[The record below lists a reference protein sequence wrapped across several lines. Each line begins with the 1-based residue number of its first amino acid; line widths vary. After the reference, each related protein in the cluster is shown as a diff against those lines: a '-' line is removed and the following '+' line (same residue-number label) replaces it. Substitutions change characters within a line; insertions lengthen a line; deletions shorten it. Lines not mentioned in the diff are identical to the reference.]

1 MKLDEYI
8 NASTMR
14 AKTTAIVAVIDYL
27 QLTVGAR
34 FLKRHEPSSSNR
46 DNSDDSSSLGDTS
59 SSASTTSS
67 TTTTRMYRVLTKRET
82 HEKIGHAFR
91 DMGNKKEKAERRSGQ
106 KAADKEMTKDTCNK
120 RKQPNGV
127 DKDAKERRGSTSSCP
142 SDVDCDGDMSN
153 NDHSTPILTS
163 NLRLSDTTFDIT
175 DECFKDV
182 SAASDNESSGVSFI
196 EEEDD
201 EVDEANCNT
210 TDHED
215 DGATLSLDPSFYYV
229 MSQQDA
235 AKEDEQDVIGDE
247 FEPIPLLLDPIDFR
261 SIQPISFL
269 TRRVSN

>member
-27 QLTVGAR
+27 QLTVGAK

-127 DKDAKERRGSTSSCP
+127 DKDTKEQRGPTSSIR
-142 SDVDCDGDMSN
+142 SDMNSDGDMSN

-163 NLRLSDTTFDIT
+163 NLRLSDTTFTIT

-196 EEEDD
+196 EDDD
-201 EVDEANCNT
+201 EVDEANWHT